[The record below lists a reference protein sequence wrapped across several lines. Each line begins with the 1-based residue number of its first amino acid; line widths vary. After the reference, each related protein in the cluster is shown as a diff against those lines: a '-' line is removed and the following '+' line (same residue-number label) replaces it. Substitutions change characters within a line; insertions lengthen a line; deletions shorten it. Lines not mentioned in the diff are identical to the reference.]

1 MSHYVSS
8 IGGVLTIRLD
18 GRTNTQDLYQD
29 IRTSLDA
36 QSSPIT
42 IIIDLTLARNFDQHL
57 KSTLY
62 RVLQHHHVG
71 VVGICGVNAEVTKDV
86 TDLLPVIRRIRR
98 VTVCETE
105 ADLRSELGLS
115 APLQQQKKLT
125 GMLTYLKKG

>member
-29 IRTSLDA
+29 IRANLDS
-36 QSSPIT
+36 QSNPVT
-42 IIIDLTLARNFDQHL
+42 IILDLTLARNFDQHL

-62 RVLQHHHVG
+62 RVFQHHHVG
-71 VVGICGVNAEVTKDV
+71 VVGICAVNAEVSKDV
-86 TDLLPVIRRIRR
+86 NDLLPVIRRIRR

-105 ADLRSELGLS
+105 ADLRAELGLS